1 MKFTDTMRC
10 FAFGICETFCAVA
23 VIFIF
28 LASFG
33 YSAQQESESEKTP
46 KENKEPNT
54 KGAQRGAV
62 TVEVLMIE
70 PEKDKERRPVARAM
84 VYIQGVEDPRETNEK
99 GRVRFPGVP
108 TGPSSL
114 QVMVINLEN
123 CRLSGISV
131 SEGEQLVGVLVDKSQ
146 KGKCTRLK

>member
-1 MKFTDTMRC
+1 MIFTDTMRR

-23 VIFIF
+23 VISMF

-33 YSAQQESESEKTP
+33 YTAQQDSESEKTP
-46 KENKEPNT
+46 KENKEPSM
-54 KGAQRGAV
+54 KPAQRGVV

-108 TGPSSL
+108 TGTSSL